1 MVWVPLQSIDSLGD
15 WQRIPPTNLFLL
27 WAIACGVVRVDQA
40 VLEIQDRKILL
51 KAGFSAAQSIISRG
65 FYAPS

>member
-1 MVWVPLQSIDSLGD
+1 MVWVPVQSIDSLGD

-51 KAGFSAAQSIISRG
+51 KAGF
-65 FYAPS
+65 